1 MKNYFNNHELT
12 WTFKERVEI
21 FFQDL
26 TSLPEDIREDGLVD
40 AILDTFTQKYLR

>member
-1 MKNYFNNHELT
+1 MEKYFNNHELT

-26 TSLPEDIREDGLVD
+26 TDLPEDIRDYGLWTT
-40 AILDTFTQKYLR
+40 ILDTFTQKYLR